1 MSVTPE
7 QLTLLSDFRE
17 YVDTVGGTIDTHDSE
32 SILDDSQALDLTLC
46 AFVDSIPT
54 ATVAD
59 YDAMIEHLGSH
70 GWNGVPRMTPRKTP
84 PAKAILV
91 DGTTP
96 GAWHNTTLKSV
107 DNICADD
114 IGRTMRFYTWDA
126 TRQIASIVTGE
137 LRQLSANG
145 EEVTVHFGLMA
156 EREWTFQRG
165 ETVAFEPRFDMGD
178 VKDLRQAFCDFHG
191 ITEDLP

>member
-1 MSVTPE
+1 
-7 QLTLLSDFRE
+7 
-17 YVDTVGGTIDTHDSE
+17 
-32 SILDDSQALDLTLC
+32 
-46 AFVDSIPT
+46 
-54 ATVAD
+54 
-59 YDAMIEHLGSH
+59 
-70 GWNGVPRMTPRKTP
+70 MTPRKSVV
-84 PAKAILV
+84 AKA
-91 DGTTP
+91 DPGT
-96 GAWHNTTLKSV
+96 WHNTTLKSV
-107 DNICADD
+107 EHICADD

>member
-1 MSVTPE
+1 MSATPE

-70 GWNGVPRMTPRKTP
+70 GWNGVP
-84 PAKAILV
+84 
-91 DGTTP
+91 
-96 GAWHNTTLKSV
+96 
-107 DNICADD
+107 
-114 IGRTMRFYTWDA
+114 
-126 TRQIASIVTGE
+126 E
-137 LRQLSANG
+137 
-145 EEVTVHFGLMA
+145 
-156 EREWTFQRG
+156 
-165 ETVAFEPRFDMGD
+165 
-178 VKDLRQAFCDFHG
+178 
-191 ITEDLP
+191 

>member
-1 MSVTPE
+1 MSATFE

-70 GWNGVPRMTPRKTP
+70 GWNGVP
-84 PAKAILV
+84 
-91 DGTTP
+91 
-96 GAWHNTTLKSV
+96 
-107 DNICADD
+107 
-114 IGRTMRFYTWDA
+114 
-126 TRQIASIVTGE
+126 E
-137 LRQLSANG
+137 
-145 EEVTVHFGLMA
+145 
-156 EREWTFQRG
+156 
-165 ETVAFEPRFDMGD
+165 
-178 VKDLRQAFCDFHG
+178 
-191 ITEDLP
+191 